1 MKTFKQKNYDKLIK
15 KVRLIFAHEIVN
27 CIINQLSESI
37 MFRSWKFFLK
47 CLIKTY
53 TGMYDTIQES
63 FMEEK
68 IKETPLARV

>member
-37 MFRSWKFFLK
+37 MFRSWKFF
-47 CLIKTY
+47 
-53 TGMYDTIQES
+53 S
-63 FMEEK
+63 FHMLNQN
-68 IKETPLARV
+68 IYRNVS